1 MQAPGDIAAVP
12 QFFREPGK
20 LLRQVAASH
29 AAFMLA
35 VSLAARGFEKGG
47 NLMRS
52 KLMRGAAVAGLL
64 AGMMPGAVL
73 AQAQQQAPTP
83 PSAQNHPQPQ
93 AQAPAAAQ
101 DQGADE
107 MGDEGAIVVNG
118 VLPGAVKTD
127 VKPEVQLNPADIR
140 AYGASNVSELITALQ
155 AQLGSGSGRGDE
167 QPVILISGRRSSMN
181 EVRDL
186 PTEAIERVDILP
198 EEVALQYGYG
208 ATQKVINFVLRRRFQ
223 AVTTVLEGQMPTDGG
238 NATESANLNI
248 LKLNRDGRVTLDVKY
263 NQNSSI
269 LESER
274 GVSRAGNALFDT
286 TGNISGLGAVV
297 LDPVTGAPIGREID
311 PALSALA
318 GRPVTV
324 AGVPVSGQ
332 QALAGYA
339 ANANDPNITDV
350 TPYRTLVGP
359 AKNLTISGIYNRALS
374 AKVSATAT
382 INLDV
387 NESES
392 WLGLPSATLTLPTG
406 NPFSPFGQ
414 NVELRRY
421 YDNLNPLTR
430 SSSSQ
435 ALRGELTVNG
445 DSAPWINSW
454 RWSLNA
460 NYQQTGSDSTTT
472 RGVDPSAAQA
482 LLNAN
487 DPSFNPFAPIPYSLI
502 GSRPDDWTEST
513 TKVGNVEFLTNG
525 PLFKLPAG
533 DVTGSIRVAGR
544 TNDLSGRSFR
554 SGVFSSSDISRD
566 TGAVRGNISIPI
578 TSRRRAVLDA
588 IGDFSINANI
598 EVEQLS
604 DFGRLTTT
612 GYGFNWSPITQVQAI
627 VSFIDDSNAPTPGQ
641 LGNPVVT
648 TPNVTVYDFV
658 RGESVNISQISG
670 GNTALSADSRHVF
683 RAGLNIRPF
692 TETNLGIVV
701 NYTNSRFRNAI
712 QSFPGASAEVE
723 AAFPDRF
730 VRDGDGRLLSI
741 DARPVNYDRTEH
753 SELRWGFNL
762 FLPIAS
768 PQQKRMRERRE
779 AFQKAREESR
789 RTGQPLPPE
798 MTAMFD
804 RFRKLGQQSSL
815 FGGTLGGQFRG
826 PRPEGQPGQ
835 GQEGPPRPPADG
847 GSPGAGGP
855 PGGGGPRFGGPGGG
869 GPGGGGG
876 RGGFGGGGG
885 GNRII
890 LSAYHTW
897 VLRDEI
903 QIRPGLPVIDRLGD
917 TTSQAIAAHRVD
929 FTAGVKRDALLVQ
942 LNGNWQSGTRTTGG
956 TTGLPGSTGELNF
969 GSLAKVNLLA
979 EFNPGQDIDFL
990 LKHPWFRG
998 SRIQLRVDNM
1008 FNARQRVTDEN
1019 GVTPVAYAPN
1029 LRDPIGRTVKLTFR
1043 KQFF

>member
-1 MQAPGDIAAVP
+1 
-12 QFFREPGK
+12 
-20 LLRQVAASH
+20 
-29 AAFMLA
+29 
-35 VSLAARGFEKGG
+35 
-47 NLMRS
+47 MRS
-52 KLMRGAAVAGLL
+52 TLMLGSAIAGLL
-64 AGMMPGAVL
+64 VGAMPGAAL
-73 AQAQQQAPTP
+73 AQIQAQPTP
-83 PSAQNHPQPQ
+83 APAENRPQPQ
-93 AQAPAAAQ
+93 PAASQ
-101 DQGADE
+101 DQAGDE

-167 QPVILISGRRSSMN
+167 APVILISGRRSSMN

-186 PTEAIERVDILP
+186 PTEAIERIDILP
-198 EEVALQYGYG
+198 EEVALQYGYA

-223 AVTTVLEGQMPTDGG
+223 AVTTVLEGQMPTAGG
-238 NATESANLNI
+238 NFTGSGNLNI

-263 NQNSSI
+263 NQNSGL

-286 TGNISGLGAVV
+286 TGNIVGLGADIT
-297 LDPVTGAPIGREID
+297 DPVTGAVIGREID

-318 GRPVTV
+318 GTPVTR
-324 AGVPVSGQ
+324 AGVPVGSP

-339 ANANDPNITDV
+339 ANANDPNVTDL

-359 AKNLTISGIYNRALS
+359 AKTLNISGIYNRALS
-374 AKVSATAT
+374 PKVSATAT

-387 NESES
+387 TENES
-392 WLGLPSATLTLPTG
+392 WLGLPSATLTLPAG

-414 NVELRRY
+414 NVQLLRY

-430 SSSSQ
+430 SGGSQ
-435 ALRGELTVNG
+435 ALRGEVTING
-445 DSAPWINSW
+445 DSSPWINSW

-460 NYQQTGSDSTTT
+460 NYQQTGSDSSTT
-472 RGVDPSAAQA
+472 RGVDPAQMQA

-487 DPSFNPFAPIPYSLI
+487 DSSFNPFGPIPYALL
-502 GSRPDDWTEST
+502 GNRPDDWTEST
-513 TKVGNVEFLTNG
+513 TRVGNVEFLTNG
-525 PLFKLPAG
+525 PIFKLPAG

-554 SGVFSSSDISRD
+554 SGVFSNSDISRD
-566 TGAVRGNISIPI
+566 TGSIRGNISVPI
-578 TSRRRAVLDA
+578 ASRRRAVLDA

-627 VSFIDDSNAPTPGQ
+627 VSFIDDSNAPQPGQ

-658 RGESVNISQISG
+658 RGESVNISQITG
-670 GNTALSADSRHVF
+670 GNPGLSADSRHVF
-683 RAGLNIRPF
+683 RAGLNIRPLS
-692 TETNLGIVV
+692 ETNLGIVV
-701 NYTNSRFRNAI
+701 NYTNARFRNAI

-730 VRDGDGRLLSI
+730 TRDGAGRLLSI
-741 DARPVNYDRTEH
+741 DSRPVNYDRTEH

-768 PQQKRMRERRE
+768 PQQKRMQARRE
-779 AFQKAREESR
+779 LFQKAREESR

-798 MTAMFD
+798 MTAMFEQFR
-804 RFRKLGQQSSL
+804 RFGQQSSL
-815 FGGTLGGQFRG
+815 FGGTMNQQFRG
-826 PRPEGQPGQ
+826 PRPEGQQGQNQAPAQ
-835 GQEGPPRPPADG
+835 GQEQSQGRVQTDAPAQN
-847 GSPGAGGP
+847 AGGASQGGGDGP
-855 PGGGGPRFGGPGGG
+855 RRFGPGGGFGGPGGG
-869 GPGGGGG
+869 G
-876 RGGFGGGGG
+876 RGFGGGGG
-885 GNRII
+885 GNR
-890 LSAYHTW
+890 LLFSAYHTW
-897 VLRDEI
+897 VLKDEI
-903 QIRPGLPVIDRLGD
+903 QIRPGLPVIDRLSGD
-917 TTSQAIAAHRVD
+917 SAQSIAAHRIDV
-929 FTAGVKRDALLVQ
+929 TAGVKRDAVLLQ
-942 LNGNWQSGTRTTGG
+942 LNGNWTNGTHTRTGSATI
-956 TTGLPGSTGELNF
+956 PGSISELNF
-969 GSLAKVNLLA
+969 GSLAKLNLLA
-979 EFNPGQDIDFL
+979 EYNPGQDIDFL

-998 SRIQLRVDNM
+998 SRVQLRVDNI
-1008 FNARQRVTDEN
+1008 FNARQRVTDQD
-1019 GVTPVAYAPN
+1019 GITPAAYAPN
-1029 LRDPIGRTVKLTFR
+1029 LRDPLGRTVKLTFR

>member
-1 MQAPGDIAAVP
+1 
-12 QFFREPGK
+12 
-20 LLRQVAASH
+20 
-29 AAFMLA
+29 
-35 VSLAARGFEKGG
+35 
-47 NLMRS
+47 MRS
-52 KLMRGAAVAGLL
+52 TLMLGSAIAGLL
-64 AGMMPGAVL
+64 VGAMPGGAL
-73 AQAQQQAPTP
+73 AQTQQPAPA
-83 PSAQNHPQPQ
+83 PSSQDHPQP
-93 AQAPAAAQ
+93 ARPTATAQ
-101 DQGADE
+101 DQGAED

-186 PTEAIERVDILP
+186 PTEAIDRIDILP

-223 AVTTVLEGQMPTDGG
+223 AVTTVLEGQMPTAGG
-238 NATESANLNI
+238 NFTGSGNVNI

-286 TGNISGLGAVV
+286 TGNIVGLGNEVT
-297 LDPVTGAPIGREID
+297 DPVTGAVIGREID

-318 GRPVTV
+318 GVPVTR
-324 AGVPVSGQ
+324 AGVPFGSPQ
-332 QALAGYA
+332 SLAGYA
-339 ANANDPNITDV
+339 ANANDPNVTDL

-359 AKNLTISGIYNRALS
+359 AKTLNVSGIYNRALS
-374 AKVSATAT
+374 PKVSATAT

-387 NESES
+387 TESES
-392 WLGLPSATLTLPTG
+392 WLGLPSATLTLPAG

-414 NVELRRY
+414 NVQLLRY

-430 SSSSQ
+430 SSGSQ
-435 ALRGELTVNG
+435 ALRGEVTING
-445 DSAPWINSW
+445 DSSPWINSW

-472 RGVDPSAAQA
+472 RGVDPSVAQA

-487 DPSFNPFAPIPYSLI
+487 DPNFNPFAAIPYSAI

-513 TKVGNVEFLTNG
+513 TRVGNVEFLTNG

-544 TNDLSGRSFR
+544 TNDLSGKSFR
-554 SGVFSSSDISRD
+554 SGLYSASDISRD
-566 TGAVRGNISIPI
+566 TGAIRGNISIPI

-588 IGDFSINANI
+588 IGDFSVNANI

-658 RGESVNISQISG
+658 RGESVNITQISG
-670 GNTALSADSRHVF
+670 GNALLSADSRHVF

-730 VRDGDGRLLSI
+730 VRDGSGRLLSI

-779 AFQKAREESR
+779 MFQKAREESR

-798 MTAMFD
+798 MTAMFEQ
-804 RFRKLGQQSSL
+804 FRKLGQQSSL
-815 FGGTLGGQFRG
+815 FGGTQGGQFRG
-826 PRPEGQPGQ
+826 PRPEGQQGQ
-835 GQEGPPRPPADG
+835 GQEAPPRPPADG
-847 GSPGAGGP
+847 PGAGGP

-869 GPGGGGG
+869 G
-876 RGGFGGGGG
+876 RGGFGGGGGG

-969 GSLAKVNLLA
+969 GSLAKLNLLT

-998 SRIQLRVDNM
+998 SRIQLRVDNI
-1008 FNARQRVTDEN
+1008 FDARQRVTDEN
-1019 GVTPVAYAPN
+1019 GATPAAYAPN

>member
-1 MQAPGDIAAVP
+1 
-12 QFFREPGK
+12 
-20 LLRQVAASH
+20 
-29 AAFMLA
+29 
-35 VSLAARGFEKGG
+35 
-47 NLMRS
+47 MRS

-101 DQGADE
+101 DQGTDE

-186 PTEAIERVDILP
+186 PTEAIERIDILP

-339 ANANDPNITDV
+339 ANANPNITDV

-374 AKVSATAT
+374 PKVSATAT

-414 NVELRRY
+414 DVELRRY

-472 RGVDPSAAQA
+472 RGVDPSVAQA

-588 IGDFSINANI
+588 IGDFSVNANI

-804 RFRKLGQQSSL
+804 QFRRLGQQSSL

-835 GQEGPPRPPADG
+835 GQEAPPRPPADG
-847 GSPGAGGP
+847 AGPGAGGP

-869 GPGGGGG
+869 GGGGG

-956 TTGLPGSTGELNF
+956 TTSLPGSTGELNF

>member
-1 MQAPGDIAAVP
+1 
-12 QFFREPGK
+12 
-20 LLRQVAASH
+20 
-29 AAFMLA
+29 
-35 VSLAARGFEKGG
+35 
-47 NLMRS
+47 MRS
-52 KLMRGAAVAGLL
+52 RLKLGCAVAGLL
-64 AGMMPGAVL
+64 VGAMPGGAW
-73 AQAQQQAPTP
+73 AQAQQQPM
-83 PSAQNHPQPQ
+83 PSPSQDHPARQHASQ
-93 AQAPAAAQ
+93 PAAAQ
-101 DQGADE
+101 DQGPDE
-107 MGDEGAIVVNG
+107 TGDEGTIVVNG

-155 AQLGSGSGRGDE
+155 AQLGSSSGRGDE

-186 PTEAIERVDILP
+186 PTEAIDRIDILP

-208 ATQKVINFVLRRRFQ
+208 ATQKVINFVLRNRFQ
-223 AVTTVLEGQMPTDGG
+223 AVTTVLEGQMPTAGG

-248 LKLNRDGRVTLDVKY
+248 LKLNRNGRVTLDVKY
-263 NQNSSI
+263 NQNSAI

-274 GVSRAGNALFDT
+274 GVSRVGNALFDT
-286 TGNISGLGAVV
+286 TGNIVGLGAVV
-297 LDPVTGAPIGREID
+297 VDPLTGATGREID

-318 GRPVTV
+318 GKPVTT

-332 QALAGYA
+332 QSLAGYA
-339 ANANDPNITDV
+339 ANANDPNVTDL

-382 INLDV
+382 VNLDV

-392 WLGLPSATLTLPTG
+392 WLGLPSATLLLPAG

-430 SSSSQ
+430 SSGSQ
-435 ALRGELTVNG
+435 SLRGEVTING

-460 NYQQTGSDSTTT
+460 NYQQTGSDTTTT
-472 RGVDPSAAQA
+472 RGVDPSQMQA
-482 LLNAN
+482 LLNAG
-487 DPSFNPFAPIPYSLI
+487 DSSFNPFAAIPYGLV
-502 GSRPDDWTEST
+502 GSRPDDWTQST
-513 TKVGNVEFLTNG
+513 TKVGNIEFLTNG

-533 DVTGSIRVAGR
+533 DVTTSIRVAGR
-544 TNDLSGRSFR
+544 TNDLSGKSFR
-554 SGVFSSSDISRD
+554 SGQYSASDISRD
-566 TGAVRGNISIPI
+566 IGAVRGNITVPI

-588 IGDFSINANI
+588 VGDFSVNANFEI
-598 EVEQLS
+598 EQLS

-627 VSFIDDSNAPTPGQ
+627 VSFINDSNAPTPGQ

-648 TPNVTVYDFV
+648 TPNVPIYDFV
-658 RGESVNISQISG
+658 RGESVNITQITG
-670 GNTALSADSRHVF
+670 GNPSLGADSRHVF
-683 RAGLNIRPF
+683 RVGLNIRPL

-701 NYTNSRFRNAI
+701 NYTNVRFRNAI
-712 QSFPGASAEVE
+712 QNFPGASEELE

-730 VRDGDGRLLSI
+730 VRDGSGRLLSL
-741 DARPVNYDRTEH
+741 DTRPVNYDRTAH

-762 FLPIAS
+762 FIPIAS

-779 AFQKAREESR
+779 AFMKAREESR
-789 RTGQPLPPE
+789 RTGQPMPAE

-804 RFRKLGQQSSL
+804 QFRRLGQQSSL
-815 FGGTLGGQFRG
+815 FGGTLNQQFRG
-826 PRPEGQPGQ
+826 PRPDGPQGQGPQPDQGQ
-835 GQEGPPRPPADG
+835 GQGRVQTDGPG
-847 GSPGAGGP
+847 PG
-855 PGGGGPRFGGPGGG
+855 PGGGPGGDGGPRRFGGPGGG
-869 GPGGGGG
+869 GGGGG

-885 GNRII
+885 GNRIL

-897 VLRDEI
+897 VLKDEI
-903 QIRPGLPVIDRLGD
+903 QIRPGLPVIDRLDGEG
-917 TTSQAIAAHRVD
+917 SQSIAAHRVD
-929 FTAGVKRDALLVQ
+929 FTAGIKRDALLLQ
-942 LNGNWQSGTRTTGG
+942 LNGNWQSGTRTTSGTATIPGG
-956 TTGLPGSTGELNF
+956 ATELNF
-969 GSLAKVNLLA
+969 GSLAKLNLLA

-998 SRIQLRVDNM
+998 SRVQFRIDNL
-1008 FNARQRVTDEN
+1008 FDARQRVTDQN
-1019 GVTPVAYAPN
+1019 GMTPAAYAPN
-1029 LRDPIGRTVKLTFR
+1029 LRDPVGRTIKLTFR

>member
-1 MQAPGDIAAVP
+1 
-12 QFFREPGK
+12 
-20 LLRQVAASH
+20 
-29 AAFMLA
+29 
-35 VSLAARGFEKGG
+35 
-47 NLMRS
+47 MRS
-52 KLMRGAAVAGLL
+52 TLMLGSAIAGLL
-64 AGMMPGAVL
+64 VGAMPGAAL
-73 AQAQQQAPTP
+73 AQAQQQPTP
-83 PSAQNHPQPQ
+83 TPAQDRPQQP
-93 AQAPAAAQ
+93 ARPAASQ
-101 DQGADE
+101 DSGSDE

-186 PTEAIERVDILP
+186 PTEAIERIDILP
-198 EEVALQYGYG
+198 EEVALQYGYA

-223 AVTTVLEGQMPTDGG
+223 ALTTVLEGQMPTAGG
-238 NATESANLNI
+238 NFTGSGNVNI

-263 NQNSSI
+263 NQNSAL

-274 GVSRAGNALFDT
+274 GVTRAGNSLFDT
-286 TGNISGLGAVV
+286 TGNITGIGGAQ
-297 LDPVTGAPIGREID
+297 ID
-311 PALSALA
+311 PALSALV
-318 GRPVTV
+318 GSSVTV
-324 AGVPVSGQ
+324 AGVPANAANGLLPLS
-332 QALAGYA
+332 AYA
-339 ANANDPNITDV
+339 ANANDPNVTDL
-350 TPYRTLVGP
+350 TPYRTLIGP
-359 AKNLTISGIYNRALS
+359 AKTLNVSGIYNRALS
-374 AKVSATAT
+374 PKVSATAT

-387 NESES
+387 TENES
-392 WLGLPSATLTLPTG
+392 WLGLPSATLTLPAG
-406 NPFSPFGQ
+406 NRWSPFSQ
-414 NVELRRY
+414 NVQLLRY

-430 SSSSQ
+430 SGGSQ
-435 ALRGELTVNG
+435 ALRGEVTING
-445 DSAPWINSW
+445 DSAPWIKSW

-472 RGVDPSAAQA
+472 RGIDPSQMQA

-487 DPSFNPFAPIPYSLI
+487 DASFNPFGELPYSALVI
-502 GSRPDDWTEST
+502 RPNDWTEST

-525 PLFKLPAG
+525 ALFKLPAG
-533 DVTGSIRVAGR
+533 DVITSIRVAGR

-554 SGVFSSSDISRD
+554 SGVFSNSDISRD
-566 TGAVRGNISIPI
+566 TGSIRGNISVPI
-578 TSRRRAVLDA
+578 ASRRRAVLDA

-627 VSFIDDSNAPTPGQ
+627 VSVIDDSNAPTPGQ
-641 LGNPVVT
+641 LGNPVIT

-658 RGESVNISQISG
+658 RGESVNISQITG
-670 GNTALSADSRHVF
+670 GNALLSADSRHVF
-683 RAGLNIRPF
+683 RAGLNIRPL

-730 VRDGDGRLLSI
+730 VRDGAGRLLSI
-741 DARPVNYDRTEH
+741 DSRPVNYDRTEH

-768 PQQKRMRERRE
+768 PQQKRMQARRE

-789 RTGQPLPPE
+789 RTGQPMPAE
-798 MTAMFD
+798 MTAMFEQFR
-804 RFRKLGQQSSL
+804 RFGQQSSL
-815 FGGTLGGQFRG
+815 FGGTMSQQFRG
-826 PRPEGQPGQ
+826 PRPEGQQGQNQPQPQGQEQGQGRVQTDAPGQ
-835 GQEGPPRPPADG
+835 G
-847 GSPGAGGP
+847 PGAGG
-855 PGGGGPRFGGPGGG
+855 GGQGGGPRFGG
-869 GPGGGGG
+869 GPGGG

-885 GNRII
+885 GNRLIF
-890 LSAYHTW
+890 SAYHTW
-897 VLRDEI
+897 VLKDEI
-903 QIRPGLPVIDRLGD
+903 QIRPGLPVIDRLSGD
-917 TTSQAIAAHRVD
+917 SAQSIAAHRID
-929 FTAGVKRDALLVQ
+929 ITAGVKRDAMLVQ
-942 LNGNWQSGTRTTGG
+942 LNGNWTSGTHTSTGSAAI
-956 TTGLPGSTGELNF
+956 PGSISELNF
-969 GSLAKVNLLA
+969 GSLAKLNLLA
-979 EFNPGQDIDFL
+979 EYNPGQDIDFL

-998 SRIQLRVDNM
+998 SRIQLRVDNI
-1008 FNARQRVTDEN
+1008 FNARQRVTDQN
-1019 GVTPVAYAPN
+1019 GLTPAAYAPN
-1029 LRDPIGRTVKLTFR
+1029 LRDPLGRTVKLTFR

>member
-1 MQAPGDIAAVP
+1 
-12 QFFREPGK
+12 
-20 LLRQVAASH
+20 
-29 AAFMLA
+29 
-35 VSLAARGFEKGG
+35 
-47 NLMRS
+47 MRS

-93 AQAPAAAQ
+93 AQVPAAAQ
-101 DQGADE
+101 DQGTDE

-186 PTEAIERVDILP
+186 PTEAIERIDILP

-297 LDPVTGAPIGREID
+297 LDPVTGTPIGREID

-435 ALRGELTVNG
+435 ALRGELTING
-445 DSAPWINSW
+445 DSSPWINSW

-472 RGVDPSAAQA
+472 RGVDPSVAQA

-554 SGVFSSSDISRD
+554 SGVYSASDISRD
-566 TGAVRGNISIPI
+566 TGAIRGNISIPI

-588 IGDFSINANI
+588 IGDFSVNANI

-804 RFRKLGQQSSL
+804 QFRRLGQQSSL
-815 FGGTLGGQFRG
+815 FGGTQGGQFRG

-835 GQEGPPRPPADG
+835 GQEAPPRPPADG
-847 GSPGAGGP
+847 AGPGAGGP
-855 PGGGGPRFGGPGGG
+855 PGGGGARVGGPRG
-869 GPGGGGG
+869 GGGGG
-876 RGGFGGGGG
+876 RGGVWGGGGG
-885 GNRII
+885 
-890 LSAYHTW
+890 
-897 VLRDEI
+897 
-903 QIRPGLPVIDRLGD
+903 
-917 TTSQAIAAHRVD
+917 
-929 FTAGVKRDALLVQ
+929 
-942 LNGNWQSGTRTTGG
+942 
-956 TTGLPGSTGELNF
+956 
-969 GSLAKVNLLA
+969 
-979 EFNPGQDIDFL
+979 
-990 LKHPWFRG
+990 
-998 SRIQLRVDNM
+998 
-1008 FNARQRVTDEN
+1008 
-1019 GVTPVAYAPN
+1019 
-1029 LRDPIGRTVKLTFR
+1029 
-1043 KQFF
+1043 